1 MNERTRYAP
10 PRAGAMLEALRGL
23 GYSTSA
29 ALADVIDNGVSAGA
43 SEIHV
48 TFAWDGEKSRISILD
63 NGRGMDDS
71 ELEAA
76 MTLGAK
82 SPLDDRAP
90 SDLGRFGMGLKTA
103 SFSQCRC
110 LTVASRRMNGS
121 VSCLRWDLDAIAA
134 STDVGWRMFE
144 GAARG
149 SEAFVTP
156 ADALHSGTIVLWEQ
170 LDRIVTSGY
179 TLDHFA
185 DLVDD
190 VELRLAMVFHRL
202 LEGANPTFRLFLN
215 DKLVSPWDPFMTGHP
230 AKPWHSPVA
239 RIITPSGIVE
249 AQCHVLP
256 HKDRLSEE
264 EFRRAG
270 GAEGW
275 TSQQG
280 FYVYRNHRLL
290 LAGGWLGIGQG
301 RAWNREEPHRLA
313 RIRLDIPNTADS
325 AWKID
330 VKKSTARPPVTVR
343 PWLTK
348 LAEDTRERARK
359 VFAFRGTPLPGPG
372 GLKIEHQAWRVDRL
386 KDGVRYRIDERHPAV
401 AAVIEAVGGNADLV
415 RAMLRVVEETVPV
428 QRIWLDT
435 AENKDTPKTGFSGE
449 PETAPDGVRTVLLTL
464 FRDMVGRRGMSPEM
478 AVTSLSLTEP
488 FQNYPNLV
496 ASLPSL
502 AAIPDEG
509 KAG

>member
-1 MNERTRYAP
+1 
-10 PRAGAMLEALRGL
+10 MLEALRGL
-23 GYSTSA
+23 GYSTAA

-43 SEIHV
+43 SVVHV
-48 TFAWDGEKSRISILD
+48 KFDWDGERSRISILD
-63 NGRGMDDS
+63 NGRGMDDA
-71 ELEAA
+71 ELETA

-82 SPLDDRAP
+82 SPLDERAP

-110 LTVASRRMNGS
+110 LTVVSRRMSGP

-134 STDVGWRMFE
+134 SPDDGWRMFE
-144 GAARG
+144 GPTRG
-149 SEAFVTP
+149 SEAFIEP
-156 ADALHSGTIVLWEQ
+156 ADALRSGTMVLWER
-170 LDRIVTSGY
+170 LDRIVTPGY
-179 TLDHFA
+179 DLDHFA
-185 DLVDD
+185 DLVAD

-202 LEGANPTFRLFLN
+202 LEGPGPAFRLFIN
-215 DKLVSPWDPFMTGHP
+215 DKLVSPWDPFMTGHS
-230 AKPWHSPVA
+230 AKPWQSPVA
-239 RIITPSGIVE
+239 QILTPSGLVE

-256 HKDRLSEE
+256 HKDRISEE
-264 EFRRAG
+264 EYRKAG
-270 GAEGW
+270 GPEGW

-280 FYVYRNHRLL
+280 FYVYRNRRLL
-290 LAGGWLGIGQG
+290 LAGGWLGLGQG
-301 RAWNREEPHRLA
+301 RAWNREEPQRLA

-325 AWKID
+325 TWKID

-348 LAEDTRERARK
+348 LAEDTRERARR
-359 VFAFRGTPLPGPG
+359 VFAFRGTPRPGLG
-372 GLKIEHQAWRVDRL
+372 GFKVEQQAWRVERL
-386 KDGVRYRIDERHPAV
+386 KSGVRYRIDEEHPAV
-401 AAVIEAVGGNADLV
+401 AAVIEAVGDKADLV

-435 AENKDTPKTGFSGE
+435 AENKDTPRTGFSGG

-464 FRDMVGRRGMSPEM
+464 FRDMIGRRGMSPEA
-478 AVTSLSLTEP
+478 AVRALSLTEP

-496 ASLPSL
+496 ASLPGI
-502 AAIPDEG
+502 AMAPDEG